1 MNIYKDFS
9 VDIQEKIDDFV
20 KLNIKSYFIE
30 YVIPKI
36 KLNKKNKI
44 KKKLINKY
52 IIRENYNKIEAFNWF
67 ENDFDRWLNKDIAL
81 ENGMIN
87 RYKIFYENLFNR
99 NFNNVIEIID
109 YHIDNKFDS
118 EYLINIFLN
127 HLSISEIEELEE
139 FIVNNI
145 YF

>member
-1 MNIYKDFS
+1 MKIYKDFS
-9 VDIQEKIDDFV
+9 VDIQEKIDNFV
-20 KLNIKSYFIE
+20 KLKIKSYFIE

-67 ENDFDRWLNKDIAL
+67 ENDFERWLNKDIAL

-87 RYKIFYENLFNR
+87 RYKKFYENLFNL
-99 NFNNVIEIID
+99 NFNSLIEIID
-109 YHIDNKFDS
+109 YCNKFDS